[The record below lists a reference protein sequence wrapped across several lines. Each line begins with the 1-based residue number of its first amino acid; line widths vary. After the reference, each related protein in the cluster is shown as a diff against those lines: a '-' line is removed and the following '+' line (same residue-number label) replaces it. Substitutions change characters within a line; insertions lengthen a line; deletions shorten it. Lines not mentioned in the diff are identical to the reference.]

1 MIADLP
7 ENYIYN
13 IFIVLDHRLFFP
25 ATQRN
30 KIYIGDVLSN
40 IPLQK
45 GCVLEIGSGS
55 GEHGVE
61 FQKRFPEIIWQT
73 SDPVLEHR
81 KSIISWI
88 DYEKLNTKMPRP
100 LEIDV
105 RKSPWPIPLKLI
117 DDLEVIISINM
128 IHIAPWECTESFFR
142 ESGKLLKYG
151 KFLILYG
158 PFKIEDKHTSKSNE
172 LFEKSLK
179 IQNNDW
185 GIRNLE
191 EVNKEAIINGF
202 KQKQL
207 LQMPANNLMLIYKKA
222 SQ

>member
-1 MIADLP
+1 
-7 ENYIYN
+7 
-13 IFIVLDHRLFFP
+13 LDNRLFFS

-40 IPLQK
+40 ITLKK
-45 GCVLEIGSGS
+45 GFVLEIGSGS

-61 FQKRFPEIIWQT
+61 FQKRFPKIIWQT
-73 SDPVLEHR
+73 SDPKLEHR

-88 DYEKLNTKMPRP
+88 EHEKLNIKMPSP

-105 RKSPWPIPLKLI
+105 TRSPWPIPSKLV
-117 DDLEVIISINM
+117 DDLQLIIAINM
-128 IHIAPWECTESFFR
+128 IHIAPWECTKSLFKESC
-142 ESGKLLKYG
+142 KLLNYG

-158 PFKIEDKHTSKSNE
+158 PFKINDQHVSKSNE
-172 LFEKSLK
+172 LFDKSLK

-185 GIRNLE
+185 GVRNLE
-191 EVNKEAIINGF
+191 EVNKEAISNGF
-202 KQKQL
+202 KQKHL
-207 LQMPANNLMLIYKKA
+207 IQMPANNLTLVYEKI